1 VRGAGIVDRIS
12 AVTGD
17 RNAAGDSLR
26 GLALG
31 DGFGVRWFH
40 QGGGQRAIDMIR
52 ERRTPTETPFHYT
65 DDTAMA
71 IPLLR
76 VLYTSGQI
84 AEQYIAQMFAATY
97 EADPY
102 RGYGYGMTQLLPKL
116 TSDPGNWATYAKSL
130 FGGEGSLGNGA
141 AMRVAPLGAWFH
153 HDLDRVVEQAARS
166 AHVTHAHPEG
176 VAGAVAVAAATSAS
190 SRSSEPLAGSELLSR
205 VAQLTPAG
213 PIHDGVL
220 RAGELTADTAP
231 WKAADVLGN
240 GQRIRASDTV
250 PFALW
255 CAAHHP
261 DSLEDAL
268 WATAE
273 GLGDV
278 DTTCAIV
285 GGVVGAR
292 VGIGAAPSTWLE
304 LREPLPSWAEE
315 LRP

>member
-1 VRGAGIVDRIS
+1 M
-12 AVTGD
+12 TGD
-17 RNAAGDSLR
+17 RKAAGDSLR

-40 QGGGQRAIDMIR
+40 QGDGQRAIDMIR
-52 ERRTPTETPFHYT
+52 ERRTPTEAPFSYT

-71 IPLLR
+71 IPILR
-76 VLYTSGQI
+76 VLFTTGQI
-84 AEQYIAQMFAATY
+84 SEQHLAEMFGATY

-116 TSDPGNWATYAKSL
+116 SSDSGNWATHARSL

-153 HDLDRVVEQAARS
+153 RDLDRVVDQATRS
-166 AHVTHAHPEG
+166 AHITHLHPEG
-176 VAGAVAVAAATSAS
+176 IAGAIGVALAAALSAAG
-190 SRSSEPLAGSELLSR
+190 RSAPPIAGADMLRRVAELTPSGLIREGILQASELGLDTPPWR
-205 VAQLTPAG
+205 VADL
-213 PIHDGVL
+213 
-220 RAGELTADTAP
+220 
-231 WKAADVLGN
+231 LGN

-255 CAAHHP
+255 CAARHP
-261 DSLEDAL
+261 DSVEDAL

-285 GGVVGAR
+285 GGIVGAR
-292 VGIGAAPSTWLE
+292 VGIRAAPSAWLE
-304 LREPLPSWAEE
+304 LREPLPTWAED
-315 LRP
+315 L